1 MKLEIKL
8 SMGTRGLNGKGRGW
22 EGGGM
27 GMHSPQC
34 SRQALALQRSTAP
47 PLSSLLSSFVLVWF
61 WLWRWF
67 LCVACCP
74 RTLFVDQAG
83 FELTDLRSAGI
94 KGICHHRQTS
104 FFLFT
109 FICTAYE
116 RKMWSFYV
124 RGVRKGN
131 RRTMECIA
139 KGEWGSSRS
148 GGQGANKN
156 KAW

>member
-83 FELTDLRSAGI
+83 LELTDLRSAGI
-94 KGICHHRQTS
+94 KGICHHRLATINHSYQILFIVINILIVDANLIISLS
-104 FFLFT
+104 FGL
-109 FICTAYE
+109 
-116 RKMWSFYV
+116 
-124 RGVRKGN
+124 
-131 RRTMECIA
+131 
-139 KGEWGSSRS
+139 
-148 GGQGANKN
+148 
-156 KAW
+156 